1 MIQKSEFYNH
11 REKLLSTAQKIIHRE
26 EIKRNDVEGEEGGE
40 GGEGG
45 DVSFEIRTR
54 LIN

>member
-26 EIKRNDVEGEEGGE
+26 EIKRNDVEGEERGE
-40 GGEGG
+40 GAREGG
-45 DVSFEIRTR
+45 GVFR
-54 LIN
+54 LKSGRAS